1 VSEFVRFAFPV
12 AVVVEVVG
20 EAGGYCDGGF
30 LACAS
35 TRGEVHAR

>member
-20 EAGGYCDGGF
+20 EAGDCGGGF
-30 LACAS
+30 LSCAS
-35 TRGEVHAR
+35 TRGEIHAS